1 MAANRFWGV
10 FVVVVVVVLFCFVLK
25 SSQAYVFRFQMTG
38 RLEMYARELAEAV
51 KPNYSPNIVKED
63 LVLAPS
69 SG

>member
-1 MAANRFWGV
+1 VAANRFWGV

>member
-1 MAANRFWGV
+1 MVASKEQIILNLCKFSM
-10 FVVVVVVVLFCFVLK
+10 FPC
-25 SSQAYVFRFQMTG
+25 FQMTG

-51 KPNYSPNIVKED
+51 KPNYTPNIVKED

>member
-1 MAANRFWGV
+1 MFP
-10 FVVVVVVVLFCFVLK
+10 
-25 SSQAYVFRFQMTG
+25 FQMTG